1 MKRCDVAIRV
11 TCAGETNVGRKRSH
25 NEDNLLVLPENRL
38 FVVADGMGGHACGEV
53 ASQMVVETMR
63 DYFSRAYGDPDA
75 TWPGREE
82 RGRSTAENM
91 LNAGI
96 RWCNYTIWEKGHADQ
111 RFKNMGT
118 TVVAIHFDDEAAN
131 IAHVG
136 DSRCYRY
143 RSGDL
148 KQVTEDHSLLN
159 DYKKMAVLT
168 PEEEANFPHKNII
181 VRACG
186 LKDNVL
192 VDIAREIPQRGDIYI
207 LCSDGLSGEV
217 PDNQIRQI
225 MQESN
230 ADLTKMVSRLIQTA
244 CDNGGKDNVTCIAMR
259 VDEI

>member
-1 MKRCDVAIRV
+1 MPIRV

-25 NEDNLLVLPENRL
+25 NEDNLLVLPERRL

-63 DYFSRAYGDPDA
+63 DYFERASGDPDA

-82 RGRSTAENM
+82 RGRTTAENM

-96 RWCNYTIWEKGHADQ
+96 RWCNYTIWEKGHADS

-118 TVVAIHFDDEAAN
+118 TVVAIHFDDDYSTF
-131 IAHVG
+131 AHVG
-136 DSRCYRY
+136 DSRCYRF
-143 RSGDL
+143 RAGEL
-148 KQVTEDHSLLN
+148 TQITEDHSLLN

-192 VDIAREIPQRGDIYI
+192 VDINKERPLPGDIYI

-225 MQESN
+225 MAESN
-230 ADLTKMVSRLIQTA
+230 ADLTKMVSRLITTA
-244 CDNGGKDNVTCIAMR
+244 CENGGKDNVTAIAIR
-259 VDEI
+259 VEEV